1 MPLSPKVSIV
11 IPVYNGSNFLAEAI
25 DSALSQ
31 TYENIE
37 ILVVNDGSNDDGATE
52 RVARSYGTQIR
63 YFHKPN
69 GRVASAL
76 NYAIREMQ
84 GEYFSWLSHDDLYTR
99 DKVEK
104 QVACLE
110 KLGTPRDVVIFSLSA
125 AFSKNPDD
133 CNIIDIPH
141 DALRSFRFY
150 LACESSLHGCS
161 LLIPKTAF
169 EDCGLFTESLKVVQD
184 YEMWFRMSAR
194 YRFVGVHEVL
204 VKCRLHESQG
214 SVSMK
219 SIGHQESES
228 LARVMADAI
237 LDENLSE
244 SGMNAC
250 EAAVRL
256 AQSYY
261 KRGLTRAARHVLA
274 RLTKQSMGMAALAKS
289 TRVALHGEALN
300 FARSLRNRAG
310 LKKKSI

>member
-25 DSALSQ
+25 DSALGQ

-52 RVARSYGTQIR
+52 RIALGYGSRVR

-76 NYAIREMQ
+76 NYAIREMK

-104 QVACLE
+104 QVACL
-110 KLGTPRDVVIFSLSA
+110 KNLGMPRDTVVFSLAA

-150 LACESSLHGCS
+150 LACDNSLHGCS

-219 SIGHQESES
+219 AVGRLESES

-237 LDENLSE
+237 LEETLSGT
-244 SGMNAC
+244 GMTAC
-250 EAAVRL
+250 EAAARL

-261 KRGLTRAARHVLA
+261 KRGLTGAARHVLA
-274 RLTKQSMGMAALAKS
+274 RLIKQSMGIAALAKS
-289 TRVALHGEALN
+289 TRIALHGEALN
-300 FARSLRNRAG
+300 FARSIRNKVGRA
-310 LKKKSI
+310 